1 VIKSC
6 SPLSPRSQAPAW
18 ERTRRQAPLGNAL
31 NGNRFGFPGIRQ
43 PTRCEAE
50 LRERAFPSGAWERGC
65 LLFSLCVLC
74 CLGVSTSAHAAKPP
88 VTAVAFTPDGKA
100 VVVGSQAGIA
110 VRSWP
115 GLKPVRVL
123 KTELQNV
130 HDLAFSPDGKWLLA
144 AGGEPGE
151 TGAVEV
157 YFWNGTKRQA
167 ARGGHDEVVY
177 GVAWRSD
184 SSGWVTASL
193 DRSLRVF
200 DRANAKPG
208 RKITGHS
215 RGVKAVGILPDG
227 KTLVSGGNDNSLRVW
242 SLKTGKLIRSFNNH
256 THPIHDLAVHPSKD
270 KDALPMVVT
279 VSEDRSVRLWQPTI
293 GRMVRF
299 VRLDKAIPLAVRWT
313 PDGSRIIIACSDGHV
328 RVIDPDTVAIV
339 RDTPA
344 ISGWAYSLDVH
355 PNGRE
360 AVVGGADGAVRRVVL
375 KRKP

>member
-1 VIKSC
+1 M
-6 SPLSPRSQAPAW
+6 
-18 ERTRRQAPLGNAL
+18 
-31 NGNRFGFPGIRQ
+31 
-43 PTRCEAE
+43 
-50 LRERAFPSGAWERGC
+50 
-65 LLFSLCVLC
+65 
-74 CLGVSTSAHAAKPP
+74 
-88 VTAVAFTPDGKA
+88 
-100 VVVGSQAGIA
+100 
-110 VRSWP
+110 
-115 GLKPVRVL
+115 RVL